1 MVKTRP
7 LALARPRRRLRCL
20 RRAKRR
26 GDRQQPP
33 KPLSRSDP
41 VTTQGRSSFGVP
53 IRKAASQD
61 VQQQLRDLQ
70 ARSTTSE
77 QLRARTAVKRAL
89 PRYARIN
96 TLAPGVTWG
105 KVQRELQSSGHS
117 FWRPSL
123 REKREAAR
131 RPSGLEPPKGSS
143 NKIYYRDIHIPE
155 LLVFKPMGQSHT
167 EDVEM
172 FDEGGL
178 IFQQKASAF
187 PALALQPPPGAQV
200 IDACAAPGSKTSQL
214 AAMMCNQGTIYA
226 FDRDAR
232 RLKTMTSLLEQRHVT
247 CVEAREKD
255 FLQVS
260 TRDPKYSNVT
270 HFLLDPSCSSS
281 GMTAQPISDPSSLQE
296 LAANQKAA
304 ILHAMRFPS
313 CQRIAYSTCSI
324 YEDENEQVVQQV
336 LDTKE
341 GKHFLLEEALPWWP
355 RRGWKLPHFPEAV
368 RCVRSN
374 WEDRTIG
381 FFVALFVRAEKCRL
395 LFDTF
400 KPGGE
405 SQVINRILELFADAY
420 FLQWSKNKEKS
431 IPETAYAAA
440 DSVLATAFS
449 LIMLNT
455 SLHVASKKAGKSPSA
470 SMTAT
475 EFVEN
480 TRRVVSEEEVPAV
493 ALRQFYADVKK
504 AEISMQPMPRV
515 AFSRLPVQPDIEGWL
530 IVLLGAED
538 QRRFWAVLALQRLY
552 LFSDNSDVD
561 PADACDLKDA
571 SAGKILDDADAR
583 ERYQMLQGRGKGKC
597 FCFPRSGRGL
607 VDPDMERRA
616 FAVNQKSDGTWL
628 SQLGHP
634 SSQLILVAESS
645 DLMEKWVSL
654 IDCGPY

>member
-1 MVKTRP
+1 MGHNQDLGLDQV
-7 LALARPRRRLRCL
+7 RL
-20 RRAKRR
+20 
-26 GDRQQPP
+26 
-33 KPLSRSDP
+33 
-41 VTTQGRSSFGVP
+41 
-53 IRKAASQD
+53 
-61 VQQQLRDLQ
+61 
-70 ARSTTSE
+70 
-77 QLRARTAVKRAL
+77 
-89 PRYARIN
+89 
-96 TLAPGVTWG
+96 
-105 KVQRELQSSGHS
+105 
-117 FWRPSL
+117 
-123 REKREAAR
+123 EAAKEC
-131 RPSGLEPPKGSS
+131 GDGYVLEPPESIDAAVVYKLYRGATGEVNGQAQRVWVDFPSLHLSWAPYDTPAQKQCRLSLLDVASCTATSASSGKGHGDVLCMELWGHPPVRSTREAERTGSS
-143 NKIYYRDIHIPE
+143 YGICQRDT
-155 LLVFKPMGQSHT
+155 LL
-167 EDVEM
+167 
-172 FDEGGL
+172 
-178 IFQQKASAF
+178 
-187 PALALQPPPGAQV
+187 LA
-200 IDACAAPGSKTSQL
+200 
-214 AAMMCNQGTIYA
+214 
-226 FDRDAR
+226 
-232 RLKTMTSLLEQRHVT
+232 
-247 CVEAREKD
+247 VEATAYAMQGFAES
-255 FLQVS
+255 LENLLAS
-260 TRDPKYSNVT
+260 RD
-270 HFLLDPSCSSS
+270 
-281 GMTAQPISDPSSLQE
+281 
-296 LAANQKAA
+296 
-304 ILHAMRFPS
+304 
-313 CQRIAYSTCSI
+313 
-324 YEDENEQVVQQV
+324 
-336 LDTKE
+336 KE
-341 GKHFLLEEALPWWP
+341 GKSKLEFIQRSLFQYLWRHQGVRLAENSEQALYEAQAVLAFNLDPKEGVKYLKGKLGKSSSLEVGQWLAQMSTVNGGLDPTLLGNYFS
-355 RRGWKLPHFPEAV
+355 RRDSLEVFREFVCCLDFAGMNLV
-368 RCVRSN
+368 
-374 WEDRTIG
+374 
-381 FFVALFVRAEKCRL
+381 VALRK

-420 FLQWSKNKEKS
+420 FLQWSKNKDKS

-480 TRRVVSEEEVPAV
+480 TRRVVSEEEVPAA

-571 SAGKILDDADAR
+571 SAGKILDDADAM

-616 FAVNQKSDGTWL
+616 FAVNQKSDATWL

-654 IDCGPY
+654 IDCGDRKSVV